1 MQGSGIGATALSTE
15 PGIAAVSVPTG
26 DHAAETPLS
35 RGLQMGWAFG
45 SVGSTTILYVVN
57 VMFLY
62 FMVSHLGI
70 APAIAGSI
78 MMFARIYDA
87 IADLLIGYGSD
98 RTKSRWGRRRPWMAA
113 GTILG
118 TMGMAALFLPPLA
131 SGSGAV
137 SGQIVLVLVLLFT
150 GYSAFSIPASAMATE
165 MTTSYQGRTS
175 LMACRTFFIQVAG
188 LVGASAAPAMVA
200 WGGGTSTAYVVMG
213 CVMAAV
219 VFVSMGTAVLTT
231 SSARETVRTDHRL
244 PSGQQIATLLAN
256 RPFLVLLA
264 VKFCGYIAT
273 AAMGAA
279 GLFFMRDVVQRGEAG
294 MSHYAF
300 ISAIV
305 GMACVPLWRWI
316 ARLGRKEHIAIGAYL
331 MLAMTSLS
339 WMAAGPAESDLI
351 FWCRAALTGIA
362 TTGGLL
368 MALSMLP
375 DTIEHD
381 FHLTGLRREG
391 VYSALFEFFQK
402 AAFAIGP
409 FIVGL
414 FLSANGYQAS
424 AGAAVVQG
432 RDAIDAVRLTM
443 SVLPALAYCAS
454 IVLLLAFY
462 RFPRSAA

>member
-1 MQGSGIGATALSTE
+1 
-15 PGIAAVSVPTG
+15 
-26 DHAAETPLS
+26 
-35 RGLQMGWAFG
+35 MGWAFG

-62 FMVSHLGI
+62 FMVAHLGI

-87 IADLLIGYGSD
+87 IADLMIGYGSD

-113 GTILG
+113 GTLFG
-118 TMGMAALFLPPLA
+118 AMGMAALFLPPLA
-131 SGSGAV
+131 SASGAV
-137 SGQIVLVLVLLFT
+137 TGQIVLVLVLLFT
-150 GYSAFSIPASAMATE
+150 GYSTFSIPASAMATE

-175 LMACRTFFIQVAG
+175 LMAYRTFFIQVAG

-200 WGGGTSTAYVVMG
+200 WGGGTGNAYLAMG
-213 CVMAAV
+213 MVMAVV

-231 SSARETVRTDHRL
+231 SSARETVRTDHGL
-244 PSGQQIATLLAN
+244 PSSQQIVSLLGN

-294 MSHYAF
+294 MSQYAF
-300 ISAIV
+300 ISAIT
-305 GMACVPLWRWI
+305 GMACVPLWRFI
-316 ARLGRKEHIAIGAYL
+316 ARLGRKEHIATGAYL
-331 MLAMTSLS
+331 LLATTSLS
-339 WMAAGPAESDLI
+339 WVVAGPAESDAI
-351 FWCRAALTGIA
+351 FWARAALTGIA

-381 FHLTGLRREG
+381 FHRTGLRREG
-391 VYSALFEFFQK
+391 VYAALFEFFQK
-402 AAFAIGP
+402 GAFAVGP

-414 FLSANGYQAS
+414 FLSANGYRAS
-424 AGAAVVQG
+424 TGTAIVQG
-432 RDAIDAVRLTM
+432 RDAVDSVRLTM
-443 SVLPALAYCAS
+443 SVLPALAYGAS
-454 IVLLLAFY
+454 IVLLLGFY
-462 RFPRSAA
+462 RSPRSEA